1 MAAMTVHLDSSLP
14 PAAASPGSTAT
25 RPGSPLLREAQA
37 PVGAAPSSV
46 ATPPPISTAGTLVHI
61 SAQGRQSL
69 GQAAA
74 ELQNQTTLLQ
84 ALSMPL
90 QAGPPPAATRTA
102 TPTPPRAAPRP
113 STTST
118 PTEHSGAEAPA
129 LPTHNNPPVPASAW
143 LQSYGGHRQDLP
155 ALPPAATRMLLAGH
169 AEATTTSQSTTRPVK
184 GEAVAQPAS
193 MHWPSHGVGKPLH
206 TLVQTLVQQAT
217 ALLGS
222 QRVLAAQHWPAAL
235 VPVVD
240 PQPPAQAEPDLAP
253 LQTWLVHQGVV
264 QTREGPR
271 GVSITLRVPTPWLRA
286 WEQAQAAALP
296 PHTSNSWPGSPQPTF
311 NPGAGAGGAPRP
323 LQAVFVG
330 PSASLQSGTL
340 ALALESPGMAGMRTS
355 ALMLLEFQ
363 PLLRSSASAQA
374 STLYGRHAAPHLRQ
388 DPWLHMATIQAS
400 GHVHHEEDDMVHP
413 SAALCDTP
421 GCPYQ
426 GETACVQPFCMA
438 LRGPTPVDAL
448 AGSSSTPGPHT
459 PGLR

>member
-1 MAAMTVHLDSSLP
+1 MTVHLDSSLP
-14 PAAASPGSTAT
+14 PAAALPGSAAT
-25 RPGSPLLREAQA
+25 RPSSPLLPRETPA
-37 PVGAAPSSV
+37 PVGAAP
-46 ATPPPISTAGTLVHI
+46 ATTAPPAPTAGALVHI

-74 ELQNQTTLLQ
+74 QLHNQNTLLQ
-84 ALSMPL
+84 ALGAPL
-90 QAGPPPAATRTA
+90 QAGVPLPATRTTTPLPKA
-102 TPTPPRAAPRP
+102 APTP
-113 STTST
+113 STVPTS
-118 PTEHSGAEAPA
+118 TEHSAAQAPA
-129 LPTHNNPPVPASAW
+129 LPAQHSPPLPTNAW
-143 LQSYGGHRQDLP
+143 IQSYAGHKQDLP
-155 ALPPAATRMLLAGH
+155 TLPPAAPKMLLTSH
-169 AEATTTSQSTTRPVK
+169 SDATTTDPSTTGHPIGEKTIARP
-184 GEAVAQPAS
+184 AA

-217 ALLGS
+217 ALLGP

-240 PQPPAQAEPDLAP
+240 PQPPAKAEPDLAP

-286 WEQAQAAALP
+286 WEQAQATAQP
-296 PHTSNSWPGSPQPTF
+296 SHTGNGWLGSPQPA
-311 NPGAGAGGAPRP
+311 PSAGTGTPRP

-374 STLYGRHAAPHLRQ
+374 STLYGRHSAPHLRQ

-400 GHVHHEEDDMVHP
+400 GHVHHEEEDMVHP

-438 LRGPTPVDAL
+438 LRGPAPVDAL
-448 AGSSSTPGPHT
+448 AGSSSTPSPHT